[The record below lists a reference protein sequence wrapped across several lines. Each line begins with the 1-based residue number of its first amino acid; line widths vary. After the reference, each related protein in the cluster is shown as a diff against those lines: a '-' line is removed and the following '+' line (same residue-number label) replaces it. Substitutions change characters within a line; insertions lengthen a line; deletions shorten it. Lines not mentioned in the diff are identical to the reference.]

1 MGKDAHATE
10 FMHPRVHHRRARRPG
25 TITAL
30 RRFASRQRLAC
41 AGAAILL
48 AVALAVVA
56 GPPLD
61 RQPPNAVHISSMM
74 TPPSAAWW
82 LGTDDLGRDILSRL
96 LTGGR
101 ISLGV
106 GVAATLAAAA
116 VGVPVGMASGF
127 LGRWVDGTLM
137 RLMDLL
143 FSIPTIML
151 AIAIVGVLGPNLFN
165 ATLAIAIVA
174 MPPFARLVRGQ
185 VLSLRETEFVQAA
198 RAIGA
203 TTTRILR
210 HHLLPNLLALVVIQS
225 TLTVSFA
232 ILTEAAL
239 SFLGLGVQPPTPS
252 WGAMLRY
259 GYPFL
264 DRAPWAAVAP
274 GVTIMITVLG
284 LNLLGDGIR
293 DVLDPRVRTG

>member
-1 MGKDAHATE
+1 MGRHAGAHALPGPDTD
-10 FMHPRVHHRRARRPG
+10 PPARTG
-25 TITAL
+25 TGAVAAVG
-30 RRFASRQRLAC
+30 RFAGRHRLAC
-41 AGAAILL
+41 AGAAVLT
-48 AVALAVVA
+48 AVAFAVLA
-56 GPPLD
+56 GPALD
-61 RQPPNAVHISSMM
+61 RQAPDAVQVSAMM
-74 TPPSAAWW
+74 SPPSAAWW
-82 LGTDDLGRDILSRL
+82 LGTDDLGRDLLSRL
-96 LTGGR
+96 LAGGR

-106 GVAATLAAAA
+106 GVVATLAAAA

-127 LGRWVDGTLM
+127 LGRWVDGALM

-151 AIAIVGVLGPNLFN
+151 AIAIVGVLGPNLVN

-174 MPPFARLVRGQ
+174 MPHFARLVRGQ

-203 TTTRILR
+203 PTARILR
-210 HHLLPNLLALVVIQS
+210 RHLLPNLLGLVVIQG

-252 WGAMLRY
+252 WGSMLRY

-264 DRAPWAAVAP
+264 DQAPWAAVGP
-274 GVTIMITVLG
+274 GVAIMITVLG

-293 DVLDPRVRTG
+293 DVFDPGLRA

>member
-1 MGKDAHATE
+1 MARDAGTDALA
-10 FMHPRVHHRRARRPG
+10 HPKLDLG
-25 TITAL
+25 TTAAPFTAI
-30 RRFASRQRLAC
+30 RRFTSRHRLAG
-41 AGAAILL
+41 AGAAVSISVALVLL
-48 AVALAVVA
+48 A
-56 GPPLD
+56 GPLLD
-61 RQPPNAVHISSMM
+61 RRPPDAVRVSMM
-74 TPPSAAWW
+74 LRPPSAASW

-96 LTGGR
+96 LAGGR

-106 GVAATLAAAA
+106 GVAATFAAAA

-127 LGRWVDGTLM
+127 LGRWVDGALM

-143 FSIPTIML
+143 LSIPTIML
-151 AIAIVGVLGPNLFN
+151 AIAIVGVLGPSLIN

-174 MPPFARLVRGQ
+174 MPQFARLVRGQ

-203 TTTRILR
+203 TTTRILAR
-210 HHLLPNLLALVVIQS
+210 HLLPNLLGLVVIQS
-225 TLTVSFA
+225 TLTVSVA

-252 WGAMLRY
+252 WGSMLRY

-264 DRAPWAAVAP
+264 DQAPWAAVGP
-274 GVTIMITVLG
+274 GVAIMITVLG

-293 DVLDPRVRTG
+293 DVLDPRLRS

>member
-1 MGKDAHATE
+1 MGKGADTAALAHL
-10 FMHPRVHHRRARRPG
+10 HPDSRP
-25 TITAL
+25 TAAAAAVTAM
-30 RRFASRQRLAC
+30 RRFMSRHRLAC
-41 AGAAILL
+41 AGAAISFG
-48 AVALAVVA
+48 VALAVLA
-56 GPPLD
+56 GPLLD
-61 RQPPNAVHISSMM
+61 RQRPNAVHVSMM
-74 TPPSAAWW
+74 LTPPSTASW

-96 LTGGR
+96 LAGGR

-127 LGRWVDGTLM
+127 LGRWVDVALM

-143 FSIPTIML
+143 FSIPAIML
-151 AIAIVGVLGPNLFN
+151 AIAIVGVLGPSLIN

-174 MPPFARLVRGQ
+174 MPQFARLVRGQ

-203 TTTRILR
+203 TTTRILGR
-210 HHLLPNLLALVVIQS
+210 HLLPNLMGLVVIQS

-252 WGAMLRY
+252 WGSMLRY

-264 DRAPWAAVAP
+264 DRGPWLAVAP
-274 GVTIMITVLG
+274 GVVIMITVLG

-293 DVLDPRVRTG
+293 DVLDPRLRT

>member
-1 MGKDAHATE
+1 MGRHAGAHALPGPSTGS
-10 FMHPRVHHRRARRPG
+10 PARAG
-25 TITAL
+25 TGAAAAVG
-30 RRFASRQRLAC
+30 RFAGRHRLAC
-41 AGAAILL
+41 AGAAVLT
-48 AVALAVVA
+48 AVALAVLA
-56 GPPLD
+56 GPALD
-61 RQPPNAVHISSMM
+61 RQAPDAVHVSAMM
-74 TPPSAAWW
+74 SPPSAGWW
-82 LGTDDLGRDILSRL
+82 LGTDDLGRDLLSRL
-96 LTGGR
+96 LAGGR

-106 GVAATLAAAA
+106 GVVATLAAAA

-127 LGRWVDGTLM
+127 LGRWVDGALM

-151 AIAIVGVLGPNLFN
+151 AIAIVGVLGPNLVN

-174 MPPFARLVRGQ
+174 MPHFARLVRGQ

-203 TTTRILR
+203 PTARILR
-210 HHLLPNLLALVVIQS
+210 RHLLPNLLGLVVIQS

-252 WGAMLRY
+252 WGSMLRY

-264 DRAPWAAVAP
+264 DQAPWAAVGP
-274 GVTIMITVLG
+274 GVAIMITVLG

-293 DVLDPRVRTG
+293 DVLDPGLRA

>member
-1 MGKDAHATE
+1 MGRDAGAAAFAHLHPSHRPTATA
-10 FMHPRVHHRRARRPG
+10 RVVA
-25 TITAL
+25 AL

-41 AGAAILL
+41 AGAAISLG
-48 AVALAVVA
+48 VALAVVA
-56 GPPLD
+56 GPMLD
-61 RQPPNAVHISSMM
+61 RQPPDAVHVSAMM
-74 TPPSAAWW
+74 TAPSAASW

-96 LTGGR
+96 LAGGR

-106 GVAATLAAAA
+106 GIAATLAAAT

-127 LGRWVDGTLM
+127 LGRWVDGALM

-151 AIAIVGVLGPNLFN
+151 AIAIVGVLGPSLIN
-165 ATLAIAIVA
+165 ATVAIAIVA
-174 MPPFARLVRGQ
+174 MPQFARLVRGQ

-198 RAIGA
+198 LAIGA

-210 HHLLPNLLALVVIQS
+210 RHLLPNLLGLVVIQS

-252 WGAMLRY
+252 WGSMLRY

-264 DRAPWAAVAP
+264 DQAPWAAVAP
-274 GVTIMITVLG
+274 GVALMITVLG

-293 DVLDPRVRTG
+293 DVLDPRLRT